1 MLPARK
7 MVTVLS
13 IDGGGI
19 RGMIPAT
26 ILAFLEAKLQ
36 ELDGEDARLADY
48 FDVIAGTSTGGLI
61 TTMITAP
68 NENNRPLYA
77 AKDINEFYLQHCP
90 QIFPQKNENVLS
102 SVTAMVEAIT
112 RPKYDGKYLHALL
125 QRELKDKKLHQ
136 TLTSVIVPAFDIK
149 RLQPVIFSTCE
160 AKRDA
165 SKSPLLSDMCIGT
178 SAAPTIFPAHYFET
192 TDLDGK
198 IKSFNLIDG
207 GIAANNPTML
217 TMSMITK
224 ELLMENERFHP
235 MKPIEY
241 EKLLVL
247 SLGTGSAK
255 QESKYDA
262 AAAAKWGILGWLY
275 NGASTPLIDA
285 FTQASG
291 DMVDIHAS
299 ILFQALGCGENYLR
313 IEVDDLA
320 GDASSVDIST
330 TENMKKLIQTGEE
343 LLKKQVSRVNLET
356 GICEENGGKT
366 NAEALTCFANL
377 LSEERKS
384 RQGL

>member
-36 ELDGEDARLADY
+36 EIDGEDARLADY

-90 QIFPQKNENVLS
+90 QIFPQKNNENILS
-102 SVTAMVEAIT
+102 SVAAMVEAIT
-112 RPKYDGKYLHALL
+112 RPKYDGKYLHTLL
-125 QRELKDKKLHQ
+125 QRELKDNKLHQ
-136 TLTSVIVPAFDIK
+136 TLTSVIIPAFDIK

-165 SKSPLLSDMCIGT
+165 SKNPFLSDMCIGT
-178 SAAPTIFPAHYFET
+178 SAAPTVFPAHYFET
-192 TDLDGK
+192 TDEHGK

-224 ELLMENERFHP
+224 ELLMENEKFHP

-255 QESKYDA
+255 KESKYDA
-262 AAAAKWGILGWLY
+262 AAAAKWGVLGWLY

-320 GDASSVDIST
+320 GDAASVDIST
-330 TENMKKLIQTGEE
+330 TENMKNLIQIGKE
-343 LLKKQVSRVNLET
+343 LLKKQLSRVNLET
-356 GICEENGGKT
+356 GICEE
-366 NAEALTCFANL
+366 
-377 LSEERKS
+377 EEGVKPMR
-384 RQGL
+384 RP